1 MSNPARYPE
10 VVVSGGPRELGR
22 QIGEAL
28 RETIRE
34 FAAIALDRVNLSMK
48 VSRENALRHAEECV
62 VRATDYSADMVEEL
76 RGIAEATGLSLAE
89 VMLLQIRNQL
99 KPDAAG
105 GCTSI
110 SLARVEGVGRVAAQN
125 WDNDPL
131 LDRFTVVL
139 TRRPTGKPAF
149 TTLTQAGLIAYIGV
163 SETGIGVCLNSL
175 PAPSR
180 RDGVPHYFT
189 VREMFEGRSL
199 DDAVRAVERAERA
212 IPANILLTTPEG
224 PADLEVTIDE
234 VCVLR
239 DAACVTH
246 ANHCLHPRLTAI
258 NGQFGELIQSHSRQ
272 TRIDELWA
280 SARTQPVTLETVQSM
295 LRDRVGAPRSI
306 CRDANEDP
314 GTGYWSTVFSVILE
328 GETGRMH
335 VTRGTPC
342 QRAYEVYEPR
352 W

>member
-1 MSNPARYPE
+1 MSNPSRYPE
-10 VVVSGGPRELGR
+10 LVVSGNPREIGQ

-28 RETIRE
+28 RETIRD
-34 FAAIALDRVNLSMK
+34 FAAIALDRVNLSMT
-48 VSRENALRHAEECV
+48 VSRENAIRHAEECIA
-62 VRATDYSADMVEEL
+62 RAEGYAPHMVDEL
-76 RGIAEATGLSLAE
+76 RGMAEAAGLSLAE

-110 SLARVEGVGRVAAQN
+110 SLANVAGVGRVAAQN

-139 TRRPTGKPAF
+139 TRKPTGKPAF

-163 SETGIGVCLNSL
+163 SEAGFGLCLNSL

-189 VREMFEGRSL
+189 VRGIFEARSL
-199 DDAVRAVERAERA
+199 EAVIHAVERAERA

-239 DAACVTH
+239 DPACVTH
-246 ANHCLHPRLTAI
+246 ANHCLHPRLATI
-258 NGQFGELIQSHSRQ
+258 NTQFGELIQSHSRQ
-272 TRIDELWA
+272 ARIDELWTQ
-280 SARTQPVTLETVQSM
+280 ARTGPVTLDTVKAM
-295 LRDRVGAPRSI
+295 LGDRQGAPRSI
-306 CRDANEDP
+306 CRDPNDDA
-314 GTGYWSTVFSVILE
+314 GTGYWSTVFSVIME

-335 VTRGTPC
+335 ITRGQPNHHN
-342 QRAYEVYEPR
+342 YELYEPG